1 MSRMHAPTPFR
12 PNVLQAFARLKSPAL
27 RTDQEAVLF
36 SLKCLLAASLGLYV
50 SLRIGLN
57 RPFWVIG
64 TVYLVSQPLS
74 GATLS
79 RGLFRLLGTVGG
91 AIATVALVPRFANAP
106 LVLSAALATWM
117 ALCLYL
123 AMLDRTP
130 RAYAFLLAGYT
141 TSLIGFPAVMVPADV
156 FTIAITRV
164 QEISIG
170 ILAATLVHAL
180 VLPRRV
186 SMRVH
191 ARVAAVLDDAERWTR
206 DMRAG
211 ASDTVLASDR
221 SKVAADLLEL
231 HVLSIHLPFDSAHGV
246 AQVQI
251 LRALHDRMLDVL
263 MLSSAVE
270 DSLARLRSPQAS
282 AMDAT
287 GWRDLLQAGLA
298 AQQAELDLAH
308 ADCRVLQ
315 AQLHTARP
323 DWRRHVPA
331 RLAQYAQGAVLH
343 RDHRLA
349 LRSALGAF
357 VGILLS
363 CVLWIVTGWP
373 EGATAVS
380 IIGTACVL
388 FGTIEAPAPHV
399 MRYLVGSCIGV
410 AVGLLYGLLIF
421 PALSDF
427 VGLIAALAPAL
438 LLCGSFLARPSFI
451 MAALGVVLTFPLIA
465 GLGATNTV
473 NIVGA
478 LNNSVALFVGT
489 AMALCSMQL
498 FQTADAGR
506 NRARLE
512 RSIRRDIAR
521 HAAGQGDMTRAWLS
535 RMLDRIGLL
544 APRLQGRS
552 NAAHDLRALFADVRA
567 ARTSSQFRTL
577 NKCLDDPHVRAL
589 HAALIERVTAHF
601 RIRAHSPRSV
611 DAHLLELVD
620 RVREAAAA
628 SAEADQG
635 YLLHLLCGLR
645 RDLLAPPLAHR
656 H

>member
-1 MSRMHAPTPFR
+1 MSRMHSPTPFHPYMR
-12 PNVLQAFARLKSPAL
+12 QAVARLKSPAL

-91 AIATVALVPRFANAP
+91 AFATVALVPRFANAP
-106 LVLSAALATWM
+106 LVLSAALAAWM

-141 TSLIGFPAVMVPADV
+141 TSLIGFPAVMVPGDV

-164 QEISIG
+164 QEIAIG
-170 ILAATLVHAL
+170 ILAATLVHGL

-191 ARVAAVLDDAERWTR
+191 ARVAAVLDDTERWTR

-211 ASDTVLASDR
+211 ASDTVLATDR

-270 DSLARLRSPQAS
+270 DSIDRLRSPQ
-282 AMDAT
+282 MDST
-287 GWRDLLQAGLA
+287 GWRNLLQAGLA
-298 AQQAELDLAH
+298 AQQTELDLAH

-315 AQLHTARP
+315 AQLRTARS

-331 RLAQYAQGAVLH
+331 RLVRHAQGAVLH

-363 CVLWIVTGWP
+363 CVLWIATGWS

-421 PALSDF
+421 PALSDIT
-427 VGLIAALAPAL
+427 GLIAALAPVL
-438 LLCGSFLARPSFI
+438 LLCGSFLARPPFI

-465 GLGATNTV
+465 GLGATSTV

-489 AMALCSMQL
+489 TVALCSMQL

-521 HAAGQGDMTRAWLS
+521 HAAGQGDVTRAWLS

-544 APRLQGRS
+544 APRLQGRAS
-552 NAAHDLRALFADVRA
+552 AAHDLRALFADVRA
-567 ARTSSQFRTL
+567 AHASNQL
-577 NKCLDDPHVRAL
+577 RAL
-589 HAALIERVTAHF
+589 DTRLHDPRTQAFHAALIEHVAAHF
-601 RIRAHSPRSV
+601 RIRAHAARSV
-611 DAHLLELVD
+611 DTHLLELLD
-620 RVREAAAA
+620 RMRETAAA
-628 SAEADQG
+628 SSGAEQEH
-635 YLLHLLCGLR
+635 LSHLLCGLR
-645 RDLLAPPLAHR
+645 RDLLVSPLTHR

>member
-1 MSRMHAPTPFR
+1 MF
-12 PNVLQAFARLKSPAL
+12 QAFAWLKSPAL

-91 AIATVALVPRFANAP
+91 AVATVVLVPRFANAP

-164 QEISIG
+164 QEIAIG

-186 SMRVH
+186 SIRVH

-211 ASDTVLASDR
+211 ASDTVLATDR

-270 DSLARLRSPQAS
+270 DSLARLRSSQAS
-282 AMDAT
+282 AMDSP
-287 GWRDLLQAGLA
+287 GWRELMQTGLA

-315 AQLHTARP
+315 AQLCTARP

-331 RLAQYAQGAVLH
+331 RLARHARHAQGAVLH

-363 CVLWIVTGWP
+363 CVLWIVTGWSD
-373 EGATAVS
+373 GATAVS

-399 MRYLVGSCIGV
+399 MRYLVGSLIGV
-410 AVGLLYGLLIF
+410 GVGLLYGLLIF
-421 PALSDF
+421 PALSDV
-427 VGLIAALAPAL
+427 VGLTAALAPAL
-438 LLCGSFLARPSFI
+438 LLCGSFLARPPFI

-489 AMALCSMQL
+489 TVALCSMQL

-521 HAAGQGDMTRAWLS
+521 HAAGQGGVARAWLS

-544 APRLQGRS
+544 APRLRGGS
-552 NAAHDLRALFADVRA
+552 SAADDLRALFADVRA
-567 ARTSSQFRTL
+567 
-577 NKCLDDPHVRAL
+577 VRASNQLRALDKCQENPQVRVL
-589 HAALIERVTAHF
+589 HAALIERVAAHF
-601 RIRAHSPRSV
+601 RVRAHAPRSV
-611 DAHLLELVD
+611 DAHLLELLD
-620 RVREAAAA
+620 RMREAAVA
-628 SAEADQG
+628 SSGDDREH
-635 YLLHLLCGLR
+635 LSHLLCGLR
-645 RDLLAPPLAHR
+645 RDLLAPALTLR

>member
-1 MSRMHAPTPFR
+1 MHSPTPFHPYMR
-12 PNVLQAFARLKSPAL
+12 QAFARLKSPAL

-91 AIATVALVPRFANAP
+91 AFATVALVPRFANAP
-106 LVLSAALATWM
+106 LVLSAALAAWM

-141 TSLIGFPAVMVPADV
+141 TSLIGFPAVMVPGDV

-164 QEISIG
+164 QEIAIG
-170 ILAATLVHAL
+170 ILAATLVHGL

-211 ASDTVLASDR
+211 ASDTVLATDR

-270 DSLARLRSPQAS
+270 DSIDRLRSPQ
-282 AMDAT
+282 MDST
-287 GWRDLLQAGLA
+287 GWRNLLQAGLA
-298 AQQAELDLAH
+298 AQQTELDLAH

-315 AQLHTARP
+315 AQLRTARS

-331 RLAQYAQGAVLH
+331 RLVRHAQGAVLH

-363 CVLWIVTGWP
+363 CVLWIATGWS

-421 PALSDF
+421 PALSDIT
-427 VGLIAALAPAL
+427 GLIAALAPVL
-438 LLCGSFLARPSFI
+438 LLCGSFLARPPFI

-465 GLGATNTV
+465 GLGATSTV

-489 AMALCSMQL
+489 TVALCSMQL

-521 HAAGQGDMTRAWLS
+521 HAAGQGDVTRAWLS

-544 APRLQGRS
+544 APRLQGRAS
-552 NAAHDLRALFADVRA
+552 AAHDLRALFADVRA
-567 ARTSSQFRTL
+567 AHASNQL
-577 NKCLDDPHVRAL
+577 RAL
-589 HAALIERVTAHF
+589 DTRLHDPRTQAFHAALIEHVAAHF
-601 RIRAHSPRSV
+601 RIRAHAARSV
-611 DAHLLELVD
+611 DTHLLELLD
-620 RVREAAAA
+620 RMRETAAA
-628 SAEADQG
+628 SSGVEQEH
-635 YLLHLLCGLR
+635 LSHLLCGLR
-645 RDLLAPPLAHR
+645 RDLLVSPHTHR

>member
-1 MSRMHAPTPFR
+1 MR
-12 PNVLQAFARLKSPAL
+12 QAFARLKSPAL

-91 AIATVALVPRFANAP
+91 AFATVALVPRFANAP
-106 LVLSAALATWM
+106 LVLSAALAAWM

-141 TSLIGFPAVMVPADV
+141 TSLIGFPAVMVPGDV

-164 QEISIG
+164 QEIAIG
-170 ILAATLVHAL
+170 ILAATLVHGL

-191 ARVAAVLDDAERWTR
+191 ARVAAVLDDTERWTR

-211 ASDTVLASDR
+211 ASDTVLATDR

-270 DSLARLRSPQAS
+270 DSIDRLRSPQ
-282 AMDAT
+282 MDST
-287 GWRDLLQAGLA
+287 GWRNLLQAGLA
-298 AQQAELDLAH
+298 AQQTELDLAH

-315 AQLHTARP
+315 AQLRTARS

-331 RLAQYAQGAVLH
+331 RLVRHAQGAVLH

-363 CVLWIVTGWP
+363 CVLWIATGWS

-421 PALSDF
+421 PALSDIT
-427 VGLIAALAPAL
+427 GLIAALAPVL
-438 LLCGSFLARPSFI
+438 LLCGSFLARPPFI

-465 GLGATNTV
+465 GLGATSTV

-489 AMALCSMQL
+489 TVALCSMQL

-521 HAAGQGDMTRAWLS
+521 HAAGQGDVTRAWLS

-544 APRLQGRS
+544 APRLQGRAS
-552 NAAHDLRALFADVRA
+552 AAHDLRALFADVRA
-567 ARTSSQFRTL
+567 AHASNQL
-577 NKCLDDPHVRAL
+577 RAL
-589 HAALIERVTAHF
+589 DTRLHDPRTQAFHAALIEHVAAHF
-601 RIRAHSPRSV
+601 RIRAHAARSV
-611 DAHLLELVD
+611 DTHLLELLD
-620 RVREAAAA
+620 RMRETAAA
-628 SAEADQG
+628 SSGAEQEH
-635 YLLHLLCGLR
+635 LSHLLCGLR
-645 RDLLAPPLAHR
+645 RDLLVSPLTHR

>member
-1 MSRMHAPTPFR
+1 MHSPTPFHPYMR
-12 PNVLQAFARLKSPAL
+12 QAFARLKSPAL

-91 AIATVALVPRFANAP
+91 AFATVALVPRFANAP
-106 LVLSAALATWM
+106 LVLSAALAAWM

-141 TSLIGFPAVMVPADV
+141 TSLIGFPAVMVPEDV

-164 QEISIG
+164 QEIAIG
-170 ILAATLVHAL
+170 ILAATLVHGL

-211 ASDTVLASDR
+211 ASDTVLATDR

-270 DSLARLRSPQAS
+270 DSIDRLRSPQ
-282 AMDAT
+282 MDST
-287 GWRDLLQAGLA
+287 GWRNLLQAGLA
-298 AQQAELDLAH
+298 AQQTELDLAH

-315 AQLHTARP
+315 AQLRTARS

-331 RLAQYAQGAVLH
+331 RLVRHAQGAVLH

-363 CVLWIVTGWP
+363 CVLWIATGWS

-421 PALSDF
+421 PALSDIT
-427 VGLIAALAPAL
+427 GLIAALAPVL
-438 LLCGSFLARPSFI
+438 LLCGSFLARPPFI

-465 GLGATNTV
+465 GLGATSTV

-489 AMALCSMQL
+489 TVALCSMQL

-521 HAAGQGDMTRAWLS
+521 HAAGQGDVTRAWLS

-544 APRLQGRS
+544 APRLQGRAS
-552 NAAHDLRALFADVRA
+552 AAHDLRALFADVRA
-567 ARTSSQFRTL
+567 AHASNQL
-577 NKCLDDPHVRAL
+577 RAL
-589 HAALIERVTAHF
+589 DTRLHDPRTQAFHAALIEHVAAHF
-601 RIRAHSPRSV
+601 RIRAHAARSV
-611 DAHLLELVD
+611 DTHLLELLD
-620 RVREAAAA
+620 RMRETAAA
-628 SAEADQG
+628 SSGVEQEH
-635 YLLHLLCGLR
+635 LSHLLCGLR
-645 RDLLAPPLAHR
+645 RDLLVSPHTHR

>member
-1 MSRMHAPTPFR
+1 MHSPTPFR
-12 PNVLQAFARLKSPAL
+12 PYMRQAFARLKNPAL
-27 RTDQEAVLF
+27 RTDQEALLF

-50 SLRIGLN
+50 SLRVGLN

-91 AIATVALVPRFANAP
+91 AVATVVLVPRFANAP

-141 TSLIGFPAVMVPADV
+141 TSLIGFPAVMVPGDV

-164 QEISIG
+164 QEIAIG

-211 ASDTVLASDR
+211 ASDTVLATDR

-231 HVLSIHLPFDSAHGV
+231 HVLSIHLPYDSAHGV

-270 DSLARLRSPQAS
+270 DSIDRLRSPQAG

-331 RLAQYAQGAVLH
+331 RLHDMCRVRY
-343 RDHRLA
+343 
-349 LRSALGAF
+349 F
-357 VGILLS
+357 
-363 CVLWIVTGWP
+363 TG
-373 EGATAVS
+373 
-380 IIGTACVL
+380 IIGLPC
-388 FGTIEAPAPHV
+388 
-399 MRYLVGSCIGV
+399 
-410 AVGLLYGLLIF
+410 
-421 PALSDF
+421 
-427 VGLIAALAPAL
+427 
-438 LLCGSFLARPSFI
+438 
-451 MAALGVVLTFPLIA
+451 
-465 GLGATNTV
+465 
-473 NIVGA
+473 
-478 LNNSVALFVGT
+478 
-489 AMALCSMQL
+489 
-498 FQTADAGR
+498 
-506 NRARLE
+506 
-512 RSIRRDIAR
+512 
-521 HAAGQGDMTRAWLS
+521 
-535 RMLDRIGLL
+535 
-544 APRLQGRS
+544 
-552 NAAHDLRALFADVRA
+552 A
-567 ARTSSQFRTL
+567 ARWARSS
-577 NKCLDDPHVRAL
+577 
-589 HAALIERVTAHF
+589 
-601 RIRAHSPRSV
+601 
-611 DAHLLELVD
+611 
-620 RVREAAAA
+620 A
-628 SAEADQG
+628 S
-635 YLLHLLCGLR
+635 C
-645 RDLLAPPLAHR
+645 
-656 H
+656 

>member
-1 MSRMHAPTPFR
+1 MPSPTPFR
-12 PNVLQAFARLKSPAL
+12 PHVFQAFARLKSPAL

-36 SLKCLLAASLGLYV
+36 SLKCLLATSLGLYV

-91 AIATVALVPRFANAP
+91 AVATVALVPRFANAP

-117 ALCLYL
+117 SLCLYL

-164 QEISIG
+164 QEIAIG
-170 ILAATLVHAL
+170 ILAATLVHGL

-186 SMRVH
+186 SSRVH

-206 DMRAG
+206 DLRAG
-211 ASDTVLASDR
+211 ASDTVLATDR

-231 HVLSIHLPFDSAHGV
+231 HVLSIHLPYDSAHGV

-270 DSLARLRSPQAS
+270 DSIDRLRSPQAR
-282 AMDAT
+282 AMDSP
-287 GWRDLLQAGLA
+287 GWRELMQTGLA
-298 AQQAELDLAH
+298 VQQAELDLAH

-315 AQLHTARP
+315 AQLHIARP
-323 DWRRHVPA
+323 DWHRHVPA
-331 RLAQYAQGAVLH
+331 RLARDVQGAVLH

-363 CVLWIVTGWP
+363 CVLWIVTGWS

-399 MRYLVGSCIGV
+399 MRYLVGSAIGV
-410 AVGLLYGLLIF
+410 AVGLVYALVIIPSLSGIAGL
-421 PALSDF
+421 
-427 VGLIAALAPAL
+427 VAALAPVL
-438 LLCGSFLARPSFI
+438 LLCGSFLARPPFI

-465 GLGATNTV
+465 GLGATNAI

-478 LNNSVALFVGT
+478 LNNSVALFIGT
-489 AMALCSMQL
+489 TVALCSMQL

-521 HAAGQGDMTRAWLS
+521 HAAGQGDVTRAWLS

-552 NAAHDLRALFADVRA
+552 SAAHDLRALFADVRA
-567 ARTSSQFRTL
+567 ARASSQLRAL
-577 NKCLDDPHVRAL
+577 DKCRDNPHVRAL
-589 HAALIERVTAHF
+589 HAALIERVAAHF
-601 RIRAHSPRSV
+601 RIRSHAPRSV
-611 DAHLLELVD
+611 DAHLLELLD
-620 RVREAAAA
+620 RMREAATA
-628 SAEADQG
+628 SSGADRDH
-635 YLLHLLCGLR
+635 LLHLLCGLR
-645 RDLLAPPLAHR
+645 RDLLVPALTLR

>member
-1 MSRMHAPTPFR
+1 MP
-12 PNVLQAFARLKSPAL
+12 
-27 RTDQEAVLF
+27 
-36 SLKCLLAASLGLYV
+36 
-50 SLRIGLN
+50 
-57 RPFWVIG
+57 
-64 TVYLVSQPLS
+64 
-74 GATLS
+74 
-79 RGLFRLLGTVGG
+79 
-91 AIATVALVPRFANAP
+91 P
-106 LVLSAALATWM
+106 LVLSAALAAWM

-141 TSLIGFPAVMVPADV
+141 TSLIGFPAVMVPGDV

-164 QEISIG
+164 QEIAIG
-170 ILAATLVHAL
+170 ILAATLVHGL

-191 ARVAAVLDDAERWTR
+191 ARVAAVLDDTERWTR

-211 ASDTVLASDR
+211 ASDTVLATDR

-270 DSLARLRSPQAS
+270 DSIDRLRSPQ
-282 AMDAT
+282 MDST
-287 GWRDLLQAGLA
+287 GWRNLLQAGLA
-298 AQQAELDLAH
+298 AQQTELDLAH

-315 AQLHTARP
+315 AQLRTARS

-331 RLAQYAQGAVLH
+331 RLVRHAQGAVLH

-363 CVLWIVTGWP
+363 CVLWIATGWS

-421 PALSDF
+421 PALSDIT
-427 VGLIAALAPAL
+427 GLIAALAPVL
-438 LLCGSFLARPSFI
+438 LLCGSFLARPPFI

-465 GLGATNTV
+465 GLGATSTV

-489 AMALCSMQL
+489 TVALCSMQL

-521 HAAGQGDMTRAWLS
+521 HAAGQGDVTRAWLS

-544 APRLQGRS
+544 APRLQGRAS
-552 NAAHDLRALFADVRA
+552 AAHDLRALFADVRA
-567 ARTSSQFRTL
+567 AHASNQL
-577 NKCLDDPHVRAL
+577 RAL
-589 HAALIERVTAHF
+589 DTRLHDPRTQAFHAALIEHVAAHF
-601 RIRAHSPRSV
+601 RIRAHAARSV
-611 DAHLLELVD
+611 DTHLLELLD
-620 RVREAAAA
+620 RMRETAAA
-628 SAEADQG
+628 SSGAEQEH
-635 YLLHLLCGLR
+635 LSHLLCGLR
-645 RDLLAPPLAHR
+645 RDLLVSPLTHR

>member
-1 MSRMHAPTPFR
+1 M
-12 PNVLQAFARLKSPAL
+12 
-27 RTDQEAVLF
+27 
-36 SLKCLLAASLGLYV
+36 
-50 SLRIGLN
+50 
-57 RPFWVIG
+57 
-64 TVYLVSQPLS
+64 
-74 GATLS
+74 
-79 RGLFRLLGTVGG
+79 
-91 AIATVALVPRFANAP
+91 
-106 LVLSAALATWM
+106 LAT
-117 ALCLYL
+117 
-123 AMLDRTP
+123 
-130 RAYAFLLAGYT
+130 
-141 TSLIGFPAVMVPADV
+141 
-156 FTIAITRV
+156 
-164 QEISIG
+164 
-170 ILAATLVHAL
+170 
-180 VLPRRV
+180 
-186 SMRVH
+186 
-191 ARVAAVLDDAERWTR
+191 
-206 DMRAG
+206 
-211 ASDTVLASDR
+211 DR

-270 DSLARLRSPQAS
+270 DSLARLRSSQAS
-282 AMDAT
+282 AMDSS
-287 GWRDLLQAGLA
+287 GWRELMQTGLA

-315 AQLHTARP
+315 AELHTARP

-331 RLAQYAQGAVLH
+331 RLARHAQGAVLH

-363 CVLWIVTGWP
+363 CVLWIVTGWSD
-373 EGATAVS
+373 GATAVS

-399 MRYLVGSCIGV
+399 MRYLVGSLIGV
-410 AVGLLYGLLIF
+410 GVGLLYGLLIF
-421 PALSDF
+421 PALSDV

-438 LLCGSFLARPSFI
+438 LLCGSFLARPPFI

-489 AMALCSMQL
+489 TVALCSMQL

-521 HAAGQGDMTRAWLS
+521 HAAGQGGVARAWLS

-544 APRLQGRS
+544 APRLRGGS
-552 NAAHDLRALFADVRA
+552 SAADDLRALFADVRA
-567 ARTSSQFRTL
+567 
-577 NKCLDDPHVRAL
+577 VRASNQLRALAKCQDNPQVRVL
-589 HAALIERVTAHF
+589 HAALIERVAAHF
-601 RIRAHSPRSV
+601 RVRAHAPRSV
-611 DAHLLELVD
+611 DAHLLELLD
-620 RVREAAAA
+620 RMREAAVA
-628 SAEADQG
+628 SSGDDREH
-635 YLLHLLCGLR
+635 LSHLLCGLR
-645 RDLLAPPLAHR
+645 RDLLAPALTLR

>member
-1 MSRMHAPTPFR
+1 MPYPTPFR
-12 PNVLQAFARLKSPAL
+12 PHVLQAFARLKSPAL

-91 AIATVALVPRFANAP
+91 AFATVALVPRFANAP
-106 LVLSAALATWM
+106 LVLSAALAAWM

-141 TSLIGFPAVMVPADV
+141 TSLIGFPAVMVPGDV

-164 QEISIG
+164 QEIAIG
-170 ILAATLVHAL
+170 ILAATLVHGL

-211 ASDTVLASDR
+211 ASDTVLATDR

-270 DSLARLRSPQAS
+270 DSIDRLRSPQ
-282 AMDAT
+282 MDST
-287 GWRDLLQAGLA
+287 GWRNLLQAGLA
-298 AQQAELDLAH
+298 AQQTELDLAH

-315 AQLHTARP
+315 AQLRTARS

-331 RLAQYAQGAVLH
+331 RLVRHAQGAVLH

-363 CVLWIVTGWP
+363 CVLWIATGWS

-410 AVGLLYGLLIF
+410 PVGLLYGLLIF
-421 PALSDF
+421 PALSDIT
-427 VGLIAALAPAL
+427 GLIAALAPVL
-438 LLCGSFLARPSFI
+438 LLCGSFLARPPFI

-465 GLGATNTV
+465 GLGATSTV

-489 AMALCSMQL
+489 TVALCSMQL

-521 HAAGQGDMTRAWLS
+521 HAAGQGDVTRAWLS

-544 APRLQGRS
+544 APRLQGRAS
-552 NAAHDLRALFADVRA
+552 AAHDLRALFADVRA
-567 ARTSSQFRTL
+567 AHASNQL
-577 NKCLDDPHVRAL
+577 RAL
-589 HAALIERVTAHF
+589 DTRLHDPRTQAFHAALIEHVAAHF
-601 RIRAHSPRSV
+601 RIRAHAARSV
-611 DAHLLELVD
+611 DTHLLELLD
-620 RVREAAAA
+620 RMRETAAA
-628 SAEADQG
+628 SSGVEQEH
-635 YLLHLLCGLR
+635 LSHLLCGLR
-645 RDLLAPPLAHR
+645 RDLLVSPHTHR

>member
-1 MSRMHAPTPFR
+1 MHSPTPFHPYMR
-12 PNVLQAFARLKSPAL
+12 QAFARLKSPAL

-91 AIATVALVPRFANAP
+91 AFATVALVPRFANAP
-106 LVLSAALATWM
+106 LVLSAALAAWM

-141 TSLIGFPAVMVPADV
+141 TSLIGFPAVMVPGDV

-164 QEISIG
+164 QEIAIG
-170 ILAATLVHAL
+170 ILAATLVHGL

-191 ARVAAVLDDAERWTR
+191 ARVAAVLDDTERWTR

-211 ASDTVLASDR
+211 ASDTVLATDR

-270 DSLARLRSPQAS
+270 DSIDRLRSPQ
-282 AMDAT
+282 MDST
-287 GWRDLLQAGLA
+287 GWRNLLQAGLA
-298 AQQAELDLAH
+298 AQQTELDLAH

-315 AQLHTARP
+315 AQLRTARS

-331 RLAQYAQGAVLH
+331 RLVRHAQGAVLH

-363 CVLWIVTGWP
+363 CVLWIATGWS

-421 PALSDF
+421 PALSDIT
-427 VGLIAALAPAL
+427 GLIAALAPVL
-438 LLCGSFLARPSFI
+438 LLCGSFLARPPFI

-465 GLGATNTV
+465 GLGATSTV

-489 AMALCSMQL
+489 TVALCSMQL

-521 HAAGQGDMTRAWLS
+521 HAAGQGDVTRAWLS

-544 APRLQGRS
+544 APRLQGRAS
-552 NAAHDLRALFADVRA
+552 AAHDLRALFADVRA
-567 ARTSSQFRTL
+567 AHASNQL
-577 NKCLDDPHVRAL
+577 RAL
-589 HAALIERVTAHF
+589 DTRLHDPRTQAFHAALIEHVAAHF
-601 RIRAHSPRSV
+601 RIRAHAARSV
-611 DAHLLELVD
+611 DTHLLELLD
-620 RVREAAAA
+620 RMRETAAA
-628 SAEADQG
+628 SSGAEQEH
-635 YLLHLLCGLR
+635 LSHLLCGLR
-645 RDLLAPPLAHR
+645 RDLLVSPLTHR

>member
-1 MSRMHAPTPFR
+1 
-12 PNVLQAFARLKSPAL
+12 
-27 RTDQEAVLF
+27 
-36 SLKCLLAASLGLYV
+36 
-50 SLRIGLN
+50 
-57 RPFWVIG
+57 
-64 TVYLVSQPLS
+64 
-74 GATLS
+74 
-79 RGLFRLLGTVGG
+79 
-91 AIATVALVPRFANAP
+91 
-106 LVLSAALATWM
+106 M

-164 QEISIG
+164 QEIAIG
-170 ILAATLVHAL
+170 ILAATLVHGL

-186 SMRVH
+186 SSRVR

-211 ASDTVLASDR
+211 ASDTVLVPDR
-221 SKVAADLLEL
+221 SKVAADLLDL
-231 HVLSIHLPFDSAHGV
+231 HVLSLHLPFDSAHGV

-270 DSLARLRSPQAS
+270 DSIARLRSPQAGT
-282 AMDAT
+282 MDAS
-287 GWRDLLQAGLA
+287 GWRDLLQASLA
-298 AQQAELDLAH
+298 TQQAELDLAH

-323 DWRRHVPA
+323 DWRLHVPA
-331 RLAQYAQGAVLH
+331 RLARHARGAALH
-343 RDHRLA
+343 RDHQLA

-363 CVLWIVTGWP
+363 CVLWIVTGWS

-399 MRYLVGSCIGV
+399 MRYLVGSAIGV
-410 AVGLLYGLLIF
+410 AVGLVYALVIIPSLSGIAGL
-421 PALSDF
+421 
-427 VGLIAALAPAL
+427 VAALAPVL
-438 LLCGSFLARPSFI
+438 LLCGSFLARPPYI

-465 GLGATNTV
+465 GLGATNAI

-478 LNNSVALFVGT
+478 LNNSVALFIGT
-489 AMALCSMQL
+489 TVALCSMQL

-521 HAAGQGDMTRAWLS
+521 HAAGQGDLTRAWLS

-552 NAAHDLRALFADVRA
+552 SAAHALRALFAEVRA
-567 ARTSSQFRTL
+567 ARASSQLRALGRRLVDPRTQS
-577 NKCLDDPHVRAL
+577 L
-589 HAALIERVTAHF
+589 HAALVERIAAHF
-601 RIRAHSPRSV
+601 RMRTRAPSSG
-611 DAHLLELVD
+611 DIHLLKLLD
-620 RVREAAAA
+620 RMREAAAA
-628 SAEADQG
+628 SSGADREQ
-635 YLLHLLCGLR
+635 LSHLLCGLR
-645 RDLLAPPLAHR
+645 RDLLVSPLTHR
-656 H
+656 R

>member
-1 MSRMHAPTPFR
+1 MSRMHSPTPFR
-12 PNVLQAFARLKSPAL
+12 PYMRQAFARLKNPAL
-27 RTDQEAVLF
+27 RTDQEALLF

-50 SLRIGLN
+50 SLRVGLN

-91 AIATVALVPRFANAP
+91 AVATVVLVPRFANAP

-141 TSLIGFPAVMVPADV
+141 TSLIGFPAVMVPGDV

-164 QEISIG
+164 QEIAIG

-191 ARVAAVLDDAERWTR
+191 VRVAAVLDDAERWTR

-211 ASDTVLASDR
+211 ASDMVLATDR

-231 HVLSIHLPFDSAHGV
+231 HVLSIHLPYDSAHGV

-270 DSLARLRSPQAS
+270 DSIDRLRSPQAG

-298 AQQAELDLAH
+298 AQQTELDLAH

-331 RLAQYAQGAVLH
+331 RLARHVQGAVLH

-357 VGILLS
+357 AGILLS
-363 CVLWIVTGWP
+363 CVLWIVTGWS

-421 PALSDF
+421 PALSDIT
-427 VGLIAALAPAL
+427 GLIAALAPVL
-438 LLCGSFLARPSFI
+438 LLCGSFLARPPFI
-451 MAALGVVLTFPLIA
+451 MAALGVVLTFPIIA
-465 GLGATNTV
+465 GLGATNSV

-489 AMALCSMQL
+489 TVALCSMQL
-498 FQTADAGR
+498 FQTADAAATAHGW
-506 NRARLE
+506 
-512 RSIRRDIAR
+512 SIRSVGI
-521 HAAGQGDMTRAWLS
+521 S
-535 RMLDRIGLL
+535 
-544 APRLQGRS
+544 
-552 NAAHDLRALFADVRA
+552 HD
-567 ARTSSQFRTL
+567 T
-577 NKCLDDPHVRAL
+577 
-589 HAALIERVTAHF
+589 
-601 RIRAHSPRSV
+601 
-611 DAHLLELVD
+611 
-620 RVREAAAA
+620 
-628 SAEADQG
+628 
-635 YLLHLLCGLR
+635 
-645 RDLLAPPLAHR
+645 PPDEVM
-656 H
+656 

>member
-1 MSRMHAPTPFR
+1 MHFPAPLLPH
-12 PNVLQAFARLKSPAL
+12 VLQAFARLRRPAL
-27 RTDQEAVLF
+27 RTDQEAALF

-79 RGLFRLLGTVGG
+79 RGLFRLLGTIGG
-91 AIATVALVPRFANAP
+91 AVATVALVPRFANAP
-106 LVLSAALATWM
+106 LVLSAALAAWM

-123 AMLDRTP
+123 AVLDRTP

-141 TSLIGFPAVMVPADV
+141 TSLIGFPAVMVPEDV

-170 ILAATLVHAL
+170 ILAATLVHGL

-206 DMRAG
+206 DMCAG
-211 ASDTVLASDR
+211 ATDTVLAADR
-221 SKVAADLLEL
+221 SKVASDLLEL

-270 DSLARLRSPQAS
+270 DSIARLRSPQ
-282 AMDAT
+282 MDST
-287 GWRDLLQAGLA
+287 GWHALLQAGLA
-298 AQQAELDLAH
+298 AQRAELDLAH

-315 AQLHTARP
+315 AHLHTARP
-323 DWRRHVPA
+323 DWRRHVPD
-331 RLAQYAQGAVLH
+331 RLARNVQVPVIH
-343 RDHRLA
+343 RDHRIA
-349 LRSALGAF
+349 ARSALGAF

-363 CVLWIVTGWP
+363 CVLWIATGWS

-399 MRYLVGSCIGV
+399 MRYLVGSSIGV

-421 PALSDF
+421 PALHGIA
-427 VGLIAALAPAL
+427 GLIAALAPVL
-438 LLCGSFLARPSFI
+438 LLCGSFLARPPFT
-451 MAALGVVLTFPLIA
+451 MAALGAVLTFPLIA
-465 GLGATNTV
+465 GLGATNAV
-473 NIVGA
+473 NVVGA

-489 AMALCSMQL
+489 AAALCSMQL
-498 FQTADAGR
+498 LQTPDAGR

-512 RSIRRDIAR
+512 HSIRRDIAR
-521 HAAGQGDMTRAWLS
+521 LAAGQGDVTRAWLS

-544 APRLQGRS
+544 ALRLQGRAS
-552 NAAHDLRALFADVRA
+552 AAHDLRALFADLRA
-567 ARTSSQFRTL
+567 ARASRQLRAL
-577 NKCLDDPHVRAL
+577 DECLDSPQIRAL
-589 HAALIERVTAHF
+589 HAVLIERVAAHF
-601 RIRAHSPRSV
+601 RARACSPRTV
-611 DAHLLELVD
+611 DTHLPGLLD
-620 RVREAAAA
+620 RMHETAAA
-628 SAEADQG
+628 SSGVDQG
-635 YLLHLLCGLR
+635 HLLHLLCGLR
-645 RDLLAPPLAHR
+645 RDLLAPPLTHR
-656 H
+656 HGPHAS

>member
-1 MSRMHAPTPFR
+1 MR
-12 PNVLQAFARLKSPAL
+12 QAFARLKSPAL

-91 AIATVALVPRFANAP
+91 AFATVALVPRFANAP
-106 LVLSAALATWM
+106 LVLSAALAAWM

-141 TSLIGFPAVMVPADV
+141 TSLIGFPAVMVPGDV

-164 QEISIG
+164 QEIAIG
-170 ILAATLVHAL
+170 ILAATLVHGL

-191 ARVAAVLDDAERWTR
+191 ARVAAVLDDTERWTR

-211 ASDTVLASDR
+211 ASDTVLATDR

-270 DSLARLRSPQAS
+270 DSIDRLRSPQ
-282 AMDAT
+282 MDST
-287 GWRDLLQAGLA
+287 GWRNLLQAGLA
-298 AQQAELDLAH
+298 AQQTELDLAH

-315 AQLHTARP
+315 AQLRTARS

-331 RLAQYAQGAVLH
+331 RLVRHAQGAVLH

-363 CVLWIVTGWP
+363 CVLWIATGWS

-421 PALSDF
+421 PALSDIT
-427 VGLIAALAPAL
+427 GLIAALAPVL
-438 LLCGSFLARPSFI
+438 LLCGSFLARPPFI

-465 GLGATNTV
+465 GLGATSTV

-489 AMALCSMQL
+489 TVALCSMQL

-521 HAAGQGDMTRAWLS
+521 HAAGQGDVTRAWLS

-544 APRLQGRS
+544 APRLQGRAS
-552 NAAHDLRALFADVRA
+552 AAHDLRALFADVRA
-567 ARTSSQFRTL
+567 AHASNQL
-577 NKCLDDPHVRAL
+577 RAL
-589 HAALIERVTAHF
+589 DTRLHDPRTQAFHAALIEHVAAHF
-601 RIRAHSPRSV
+601 RIRAHAARSV
-611 DAHLLELVD
+611 DTHLLELLD
-620 RVREAAAA
+620 RMRETAAA
-628 SAEADQG
+628 SSGVEQEH
-635 YLLHLLCGLR
+635 LSHLLCGLR
-645 RDLLAPPLAHR
+645 RDLLVSPHTHR

>member
-1 MSRMHAPTPFR
+1 MPYPTPFR
-12 PNVLQAFARLKSPAL
+12 PHVLQAFARLKSPAL

-91 AIATVALVPRFANAP
+91 AFATVALVPRFANAP
-106 LVLSAALATWM
+106 LVLSAALAAWM

-141 TSLIGFPAVMVPADV
+141 TSLIGFPAVMVPGDV

-164 QEISIG
+164 QEIAIG
-170 ILAATLVHAL
+170 ILAATLVHGL

-211 ASDTVLASDR
+211 ASDTVLATDR

-270 DSLARLRSPQAS
+270 DSIDRLRSPQ
-282 AMDAT
+282 MDST
-287 GWRDLLQAGLA
+287 GWRNLLQAGLA
-298 AQQAELDLAH
+298 AQQTELDLAH

-315 AQLHTARP
+315 AQLRTARS

-331 RLAQYAQGAVLH
+331 RLVRHAQGAVLH

-363 CVLWIVTGWP
+363 CVLWIATGWS

-421 PALSDF
+421 PALSDIT
-427 VGLIAALAPAL
+427 GLIAALAPVL
-438 LLCGSFLARPSFI
+438 LLCGSFLARPPFI

-465 GLGATNTV
+465 GLGATSTV

-489 AMALCSMQL
+489 TVALCSMQL

-521 HAAGQGDMTRAWLS
+521 HAAGQGDVTRAWLS

-544 APRLQGRS
+544 APRLQGRAS
-552 NAAHDLRALFADVRA
+552 AAHDLRALFADVRA
-567 ARTSSQFRTL
+567 AHASNQL
-577 NKCLDDPHVRAL
+577 RAL
-589 HAALIERVTAHF
+589 DTRLHDPRTQAFHAALIEHVAAHF
-601 RIRAHSPRSV
+601 RIRAHAARSV
-611 DAHLLELVD
+611 DTHLLELLD
-620 RVREAAAA
+620 RMRETAAA
-628 SAEADQG
+628 SSGAEQEH
-635 YLLHLLCGLR
+635 LSHLLCGLR
-645 RDLLAPPLAHR
+645 RDLLVSPLTHR

>member
-1 MSRMHAPTPFR
+1 MHSPTPFHPYMR
-12 PNVLQAFARLKSPAL
+12 QAFARLKSPAL

-91 AIATVALVPRFANAP
+91 AFATVALVPRFANAP
-106 LVLSAALATWM
+106 LVLSAALAAWM

-141 TSLIGFPAVMVPADV
+141 TSLIGFPAVMVPGDV

-164 QEISIG
+164 QEIAIG
-170 ILAATLVHAL
+170 ILAATLVHGL

-191 ARVAAVLDDAERWTR
+191 ARVAAVLDDTERWTR

-211 ASDTVLASDR
+211 ASDTVLATDR

-270 DSLARLRSPQAS
+270 DSIDRLRSPQ
-282 AMDAT
+282 MDST
-287 GWRDLLQAGLA
+287 GWRNLLQAGLA
-298 AQQAELDLAH
+298 AQQTELDLAH

-315 AQLHTARP
+315 AQLRTARS

-331 RLAQYAQGAVLH
+331 RLVRHAQGAVLH

-363 CVLWIVTGWP
+363 CVLWIATGWS

-421 PALSDF
+421 PALSDIT
-427 VGLIAALAPAL
+427 GLIAALAPVL
-438 LLCGSFLARPSFI
+438 LLCGSFLARPPFI

-465 GLGATNTV
+465 GLGATSTV

-489 AMALCSMQL
+489 TVALCSMQL
-498 FQTADAGR
+498 FQTADVGR

-521 HAAGQGDMTRAWLS
+521 HAAGQGDVTRAWLS

-544 APRLQGRS
+544 APRLQGRAS
-552 NAAHDLRALFADVRA
+552 AAHDLRALFADVRA
-567 ARTSSQFRTL
+567 AHASNQL
-577 NKCLDDPHVRAL
+577 RAL
-589 HAALIERVTAHF
+589 DTRLHDPRTQAFHAALIEHVAAHF
-601 RIRAHSPRSV
+601 RIRAHAARSV
-611 DAHLLELVD
+611 DTHLLELLD
-620 RVREAAAA
+620 RMRETAAA
-628 SAEADQG
+628 SSGAEQEH
-635 YLLHLLCGLR
+635 LSHLLCGLR
-645 RDLLAPPLAHR
+645 RDLLVSPLTHR

>member
-1 MSRMHAPTPFR
+1 MHSPTPFR
-12 PNVLQAFARLKSPAL
+12 PYMRQAFARLKSPAL

-50 SLRIGLN
+50 SLRVGLN

-91 AIATVALVPRFANAP
+91 AVATIVLVPRFANAP

-141 TSLIGFPAVMVPADV
+141 TSLIGFPAVMVPAEV

-164 QEISIG
+164 QEIAIG
-170 ILAATLVHAL
+170 ILAATLVHGL

-186 SMRVH
+186 SSRVH

-211 ASDTVLASDR
+211 ASDTVLATDR
-221 SKVAADLLEL
+221 SKAAADLLEL
-231 HVLSIHLPFDSAHGV
+231 HMLSIHLPFDSAHGV

-270 DSLARLRSPQAS
+270 DSIARLRSSQAS
-282 AMDAT
+282 AMDSP
-287 GWRDLLQAGLA
+287 GWRELMQTGLA
-298 AQQAELDLAH
+298 ARQGELDLAH
-308 ADCRVLQ
+308 GDCRVLQ
-315 AQLHTARP
+315 AQLCAARP

-331 RLAQYAQGAVLH
+331 RLARHAQGAVLH

-363 CVLWIVTGWP
+363 CVLWIVTGWS

-380 IIGTACVL
+380 IVGTACVL

-399 MRYLVGSCIGV
+399 MRYLVGSAIGV
-410 AVGLLYGLLIF
+410 AVGLVYALVIIPSLSGIAGL
-421 PALSDF
+421 
-427 VGLIAALAPAL
+427 VAALAPVL
-438 LLCGSFLARPSFI
+438 LLCGSFLARPPYI

-465 GLGATNTV
+465 GLGATNAI

-489 AMALCSMQL
+489 TVALCSMQL

-521 HAAGQGDMTRAWLS
+521 HAAGQGDVTRAWLS
-535 RMLDRIGLL
+535 RMLDRIGLI
-544 APRLQGRS
+544 APRLRGRS
-552 NAAHDLRALFADVRA
+552 SAAHDLRALFAEVRA
-567 ARTSSQFRTL
+567 ARASSQLRAL
-577 NKCLDDPHVRAL
+577 GRRLDDPRTQSL
-589 HAALIERVTAHF
+589 HAALVERIAAHF
-601 RIRAHSPRSV
+601 RMRTRAPSSG
-611 DAHLLELVD
+611 DTHLLELLD
-620 RVREAAAA
+620 RMRDAVVTSSGADREQL
-628 SAEADQG
+628 S
-635 YLLHLLCGLR
+635 HLLCGLR
-645 RDLLAPPLAHR
+645 RDLLVSPLTHR
-656 H
+656 R

>member
-1 MSRMHAPTPFR
+1 MPSPTPFR
-12 PNVLQAFARLKSPAL
+12 PHVFQAFARLKSPAL

-36 SLKCLLAASLGLYV
+36 SLKCLLATSLGLYV

-91 AIATVALVPRFANAP
+91 AVATVALVPRFANAP

-117 ALCLYL
+117 SLCLYL

-164 QEISIG
+164 QEIAIG
-170 ILAATLVHAL
+170 ILAATLVHGL

-186 SMRVH
+186 SSRVH

-211 ASDTVLASDR
+211 ASDTVLATDR

-246 AQVQI
+246 AQVRI
-251 LRALHDRMLDVL
+251 LRAVHDRMLDVL

-270 DSLARLRSPQAS
+270 DSIDRLRSPQAG

-298 AQQAELDLAH
+298 AQQTELDLAH

-315 AQLHTARP
+315 AQLCAARP

-331 RLAQYAQGAVLH
+331 RLARYAQGAVLH

-363 CVLWIVTGWP
+363 CVLWIVTGWSD
-373 EGATAVS
+373 GATAVS

-399 MRYLVGSCIGV
+399 MRYLVGSLIGV

-421 PALSDF
+421 PALSDIT
-427 VGLIAALAPAL
+427 GLIAALAPVL
-438 LLCGSFLARPSFI
+438 LLCGSFLARPPYI

-465 GLGATNTV
+465 GLGATNAI

-489 AMALCSMQL
+489 TVALCSMQL

-521 HAAGQGDMTRAWLS
+521 HAAGQGGVTRAWLS

-544 APRLQGRS
+544 APRLQGLS
-552 NAAHDLRALFADVRA
+552 SAAHDVRALFADVRA
-567 ARTSSQFRTL
+567 ARASSQLRAL
-577 NKCLDDPHVRAL
+577 ESCLDNPQVRAL
-589 HAALIERVTAHF
+589 QALLIERLAEHF
-601 RIRAHSPRSV
+601 RVRAHPPRPI
-611 DAHLLELVD
+611 DTHLLELLD
-620 RVREAAAA
+620 RMREAVVT
-628 SAEADQG
+628 SSGADREH
-635 YLLHLLCGLR
+635 LSHLLCGLH
-645 RDLLAPPLAHR
+645 RDLLVPLFTHR
-656 H
+656 R

>member
-1 MSRMHAPTPFR
+1 MHSPTPFHPYMR
-12 PNVLQAFARLKSPAL
+12 QAFARLKSPAL

-91 AIATVALVPRFANAP
+91 AFATVALVPRFANAP
-106 LVLSAALATWM
+106 LVLSAALAAWM

-141 TSLIGFPAVMVPADV
+141 TSLIGFPAVMVPGDV

-164 QEISIG
+164 QEIAIG
-170 ILAATLVHAL
+170 ILAATLVHGL

-191 ARVAAVLDDAERWTR
+191 ARVAAVLDDTERWTR

-211 ASDTVLASDR
+211 ASDTVLATDR

-270 DSLARLRSPQAS
+270 DSIDRLRSPQ
-282 AMDAT
+282 MDST
-287 GWRDLLQAGLA
+287 GWRNLLQAGLA
-298 AQQAELDLAH
+298 AQQTELDLAH

-315 AQLHTARP
+315 AQLRTARS

-331 RLAQYAQGAVLH
+331 RLVRHAQGAVLH

-363 CVLWIVTGWP
+363 CVLWIATGWS

-421 PALSDF
+421 PALSDIT
-427 VGLIAALAPAL
+427 GLIAALAPVL
-438 LLCGSFLARPSFI
+438 LLCGSFLARPPFI

-465 GLGATNTV
+465 GLGATSTV

-489 AMALCSMQL
+489 TVALCSMQL

-521 HAAGQGDMTRAWLS
+521 HAAGQGDVTRAWLS

-544 APRLQGRS
+544 APRLQGRAS
-552 NAAHDLRALFADVRA
+552 AAHDLRALFADVRA
-567 ARTSSQFRTL
+567 AHASNQL
-577 NKCLDDPHVRAL
+577 RAL
-589 HAALIERVTAHF
+589 DTRLHDPRTQAFHAALIEHVAAHF
-601 RIRAHSPRSV
+601 RIRAHAARSV
-611 DAHLLELVD
+611 DTHLLELLD
-620 RVREAAAA
+620 RMRETAAA
-628 SAEADQG
+628 SSGVEQEH
-635 YLLHLLCGLR
+635 LSHLLCGLR
-645 RDLLAPPLAHR
+645 RDLLVSPHTHR

>member
-1 MSRMHAPTPFR
+1 MHLPTPFL
-12 PNVLQAFARLKSPAL
+12 PHLFQAFARLKSPAL

-64 TVYLVSQPLS
+64 TVYLVSQPFS

-91 AIATVALVPRFANAP
+91 AVATVALVPHFANAP
-106 LVLSAALATWM
+106 LVLSAALAAWM

-170 ILAATLVHAL
+170 ILAATLVHGL

-211 ASDTVLASDR
+211 ASDTVLATDR

-270 DSLARLRSPQAS
+270 DSLARLRSSQAS
-282 AMDAT
+282 AMDSP
-287 GWRDLLQAGLA
+287 GWRELMQTGLA

-315 AQLHTARP
+315 AQLCAARP

-331 RLAQYAQGAVLH
+331 RLARHAQGAVLH

-363 CVLWIVTGWP
+363 CVLWIVTGWS

-399 MRYLVGSCIGV
+399 MRYLVGSALGV
-410 AVGLLYGLLIF
+410 AVGLVYALVIIPSLSGIAGL
-421 PALSDF
+421 
-427 VGLIAALAPAL
+427 VAALAPVL
-438 LLCGSFLARPSFI
+438 LLCGSFLARPPYS
-451 MAALGVVLTFPLIA
+451 MAALGLVLTFPLIA
-465 GLGATNTV
+465 GLGATNAL

-489 AMALCSMQL
+489 TVALCSMQL
-498 FQTADAGR
+498 FQTADASR

-521 HAAGQGDMTRAWLS
+521 HAAGQGDVTRAWLS

-544 APRLQGRS
+544 APRLQGHAS
-552 NAAHDLRALFADVRA
+552 AAHDLRTLFADARA
-567 ARTSSQFRTL
+567 ARASSQLRALGRRLGDPRTQS
-577 NKCLDDPHVRAL
+577 L
-589 HAALIERVTAHF
+589 HAALVERIAAHF
-601 RIRAHSPRSV
+601 RMRTRAPRSV
-611 DAHLLELVD
+611 DIHLLELLD
-620 RVREAAAA
+620 RMREAATA
-628 SAEADQG
+628 SSGDDREH
-635 YLLHLLCGLR
+635 LSHLLCGLR
-645 RDLLAPPLAHR
+645 RDLLAPAFTHR

>member
-1 MSRMHAPTPFR
+1 MHSPSPFR
-12 PNVLQAFARLKSPAL
+12 PHVFQAIARLKSPAL

-91 AIATVALVPRFANAP
+91 AVATVALVPRFANAP
-106 LVLSAALATWM
+106 LVLSAALAAWM

-164 QEISIG
+164 QEIAIG
-170 ILAATLVHAL
+170 ILAATLVHGL

-186 SMRVH
+186 SSRVH

-211 ASDTVLASDR
+211 ASDTVLVTDR
-221 SKVAADLLEL
+221 SKVAADLLDL

-270 DSLARLRSPQAS
+270 DSIARLRSPQAGT
-282 AMDAT
+282 MDAS
-287 GWRDLLQAGLA
+287 GWRDLLQASLA
-298 AQQAELDLAH
+298 TQQAELDLAH

-323 DWRRHVPA
+323 DWRLHVPA
-331 RLAQYAQGAVLH
+331 RLARHARGAALH
-343 RDHRLA
+343 RDHQLA

-363 CVLWIVTGWP
+363 CVLWIVTGWS

-399 MRYLVGSCIGV
+399 MRYLVGSAIGV
-410 AVGLLYGLLIF
+410 AVGLVYALVIIPSLSGIAGL
-421 PALSDF
+421 
-427 VGLIAALAPAL
+427 VAALAPVL
-438 LLCGSFLARPSFI
+438 LLCGSFLARPPFI

-465 GLGATNTV
+465 GLGATNAI

-478 LNNSVALFVGT
+478 LNNSVALFIGT
-489 AMALCSMQL
+489 TVALCSMQL

-521 HAAGQGDMTRAWLS
+521 HAAGQGDVTRAWLS

-552 NAAHDLRALFADVRA
+552 SAGHDLRALFADVRA
-567 ARTSSQFRTL
+567 ARASSQLRAL
-577 NKCLDDPHVRAL
+577 ERCLDNPQVRAL
-589 HAALIERVTAHF
+589 HALLIERIAAHF
-601 RIRAHSPRSV
+601 RIRSHAPRSV
-611 DAHLLELVD
+611 DAHLLELLD
-620 RVREAAAA
+620 RMREAATA
-628 SAEADQG
+628 SSGADRDH
-635 YLLHLLCGLR
+635 LLHLLCGLR
-645 RDLLAPPLAHR
+645 RDLLVPALTLR

>member
-1 MSRMHAPTPFR
+1 MSRMHSPTPFHPYMR
-12 PNVLQAFARLKSPAL
+12 QAFARLKSPAL

-91 AIATVALVPRFANAP
+91 AFATVALVPRFANAP
-106 LVLSAALATWM
+106 LVLSAALAAWM

-141 TSLIGFPAVMVPADV
+141 TSLIGFPAVMVPGDV

-164 QEISIG
+164 QEIAIG
-170 ILAATLVHAL
+170 ILAATLVHGL

-191 ARVAAVLDDAERWTR
+191 ARVAAVLDDTERWTR

-211 ASDTVLASDR
+211 ASDTVLATDR

-270 DSLARLRSPQAS
+270 DSIDRLRSPQ
-282 AMDAT
+282 MDST
-287 GWRDLLQAGLA
+287 GWRNLLQAGLA
-298 AQQAELDLAH
+298 AQQTELDLAH

-315 AQLHTARP
+315 AQLRTARS

-331 RLAQYAQGAVLH
+331 RLVRHAQGAVLH

-363 CVLWIVTGWP
+363 CVLWIATGWS

-421 PALSDF
+421 PALSDIT
-427 VGLIAALAPAL
+427 GLIAALAPVL
-438 LLCGSFLARPSFI
+438 LLCGSFLARPPFI

-465 GLGATNTV
+465 GLGATSTV

-489 AMALCSMQL
+489 TVALCSMQL

-521 HAAGQGDMTRAWLS
+521 HAAGQGDVTRAWLS

-544 APRLQGRS
+544 APRLQGRAS
-552 NAAHDLRALFADVRA
+552 AAHDLRALFADVRA
-567 ARTSSQFRTL
+567 AHASNQL
-577 NKCLDDPHVRAL
+577 RAL
-589 HAALIERVTAHF
+589 DTRLHDPRTQAFHAALIEHVAAHF
-601 RIRAHSPRSV
+601 RIRAHAARSV
-611 DAHLLELVD
+611 DTHLLELLD
-620 RVREAAAA
+620 RMRETAAA
-628 SAEADQG
+628 SSGAEQEH
-635 YLLHLLCGLR
+635 LSHLLCGLR
-645 RDLLAPPLAHR
+645 RDLLVSPLTHR

>member
-1 MSRMHAPTPFR
+1 MHSPTPFHPYMR
-12 PNVLQAFARLKSPAL
+12 QAFARLKSPAL

-91 AIATVALVPRFANAP
+91 AFATVALVPRFANAP
-106 LVLSAALATWM
+106 LVLSAALAAWM

-141 TSLIGFPAVMVPADV
+141 TSLIGFPAVMVPEDV

-164 QEISIG
+164 QEIAIG
-170 ILAATLVHAL
+170 ILAATLVHGL

-211 ASDTVLASDR
+211 ASDTVLATDR

-270 DSLARLRSPQAS
+270 DSIDRLRSPQ
-282 AMDAT
+282 MDST
-287 GWRDLLQAGLA
+287 GWRNLLQAGLA
-298 AQQAELDLAH
+298 AQQTELDLAH

-315 AQLHTARP
+315 AQLRTARS

-331 RLAQYAQGAVLH
+331 RLVRHAQGAVLH

-363 CVLWIVTGWP
+363 CVLWIATGWS

-421 PALSDF
+421 PALSDIT
-427 VGLIAALAPAL
+427 GLIAALAPVL
-438 LLCGSFLARPSFI
+438 LLCGSFLARPPFI

-465 GLGATNTV
+465 GLGATSTV

-489 AMALCSMQL
+489 TVALCSMQL

-521 HAAGQGDMTRAWLS
+521 HAAGQGDATRAWLS

-544 APRLQGRS
+544 APRLQGRAS
-552 NAAHDLRALFADVRA
+552 AAHDLRALFADVRA
-567 ARTSSQFRTL
+567 AHASNQL
-577 NKCLDDPHVRAL
+577 RAL
-589 HAALIERVTAHF
+589 DTRLHDPRTQAFHAALIEHVAAHF
-601 RIRAHSPRSV
+601 RIRAHAARSV
-611 DAHLLELVD
+611 DTHLLELLD
-620 RVREAAAA
+620 RMRETAAA
-628 SAEADQG
+628 SSGVEQEH
-635 YLLHLLCGLR
+635 LSHLLCGLR
-645 RDLLAPPLAHR
+645 RDLLVSPHTHR